1 MGIYET
7 GPGDVAAGLG
17 AGTDYPDVR
26 PALPTPRGGLHAFF
40 SFAVVIAVVNAAT
53 VNEKTGGIQDS

>member
-7 GPGDVAAGLG
+7 GPGGVAAVPG
-17 AGTDYPDVR
+17 AGMDHPDVR
-26 PALPTPRGGLHAFF
+26 PAPPTPRGGLHASF